1 MYHLSAVSLSQ
12 FNVPHADVPQ
22 LTEEIDLWDPIF
34 SFHYAPAGFL
44 VKADSE
50 GNKGP
55 IGYNRTEADG
65 ANLLARA
72 LPDGGVVMW
81 RAFVYGNGSFIGHQ
95 LSCYWHALP
104 TAQCTYLSDWC

>member
-1 MYHLSAVSLSQ
+1 MIYW
-12 FNVPHADVPQ
+12 FNVVPV
-22 LTEEIDLWDPIF
+22 
-34 SFHYAPAGFL
+34 GFL

-72 LPDGGVVMW
+72 LSKKVDGGIVMW
-81 RAFVYGNGSFIGHQ
+81 RAFVYGNGV
-95 LSCYWHALP
+95 HAKI
-104 TAQCTYLSDWC
+104 AG

>member
-1 MYHLSAVSLSQ
+1 M
-12 FNVPHADVPQ
+12 
-22 LTEEIDLWDPIF
+22 LTIVTALLLQ
-34 SFHYAPAGFL
+34 SCVLGFL

-72 LPDGGVVMW
+72 LPDDGIVMW
-81 RAFVYGNGSFIGHQ
+81 RAFVYGNGVHVVLLPKLLVSEIVLYPELLFV
-95 LSCYWHALP
+95 LS
-104 TAQCTYLSDWC
+104 S